1 MRLFIS
7 TEAQSSSGHIISNI
21 RNQIESRIGNIEVIN
36 YTNDLDSIGIIINCF
51 DKNFLS
57 VGFGKTRKYISYKN
71 RYADIRL
78 NIPFEEFMEADKD
91 KRIDMV
97 KNNIYESIRI
107 IDSKLNK
114 KKGCSFDGERMIG
127 DIEEKLEGVKV

>member
-1 MRLFIS
+1 
-7 TEAQSSSGHIISNI
+7 
-21 RNQIESRIGNIEVIN
+21 
-36 YTNDLDSIGIIINCF
+36 
-51 DKNFLS
+51 
-57 VGFGKTRKYISYKN
+57 
-71 RYADIRL
+71 
-78 NIPFEEFMEADKD
+78 MEADKD

-114 KKGCSFDGERMIG
+114 KKGCSFDGGRMIG

>member
-1 MRLFIS
+1 M
-7 TEAQSSSGHIISNI
+7 
-21 RNQIESRIGNIEVIN
+21 
-36 YTNDLDSIGIIINCF
+36 
-51 DKNFLS
+51 S